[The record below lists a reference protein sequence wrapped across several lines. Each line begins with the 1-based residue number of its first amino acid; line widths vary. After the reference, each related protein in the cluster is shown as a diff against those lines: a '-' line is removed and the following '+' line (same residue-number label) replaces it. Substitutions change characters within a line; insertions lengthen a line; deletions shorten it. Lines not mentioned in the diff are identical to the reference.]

1 MILKFEN
8 CYLGFEFEEIAG
20 NLNKG
25 QHRLWKLIFEK
36 SSFHGFSDLMKYLSL
51 TPIKDSLNVVQYPCS
66 ESYQSTLEQMF
77 AKLGFDVVLNPEE

>member
-8 CYLGFEFEEIAG
+8 CCLGFEFEEIAG

-36 SSFHGFSDLMKYLSL
+36 SYVGGFSDLMKYLSL
-51 TPIKDSLNVVQYPCS
+51 TAIKDSLKVVQYPCS
-66 ESYQSTLEQMF
+66 ENYEYTLEQMF
-77 AKLGFDVVLNPEE
+77 AKLGFDVVVNPEE